1 MAHIV
6 TLNTPSREDWLSQ
19 LADVITS
26 PDELLRLL
34 DLEQHEA
41 LCAGREAKRLFAL
54 RVPRAFVARMEKGNP
69 DDPLLKQTL
78 TSQDEFITAP
88 GYSTD
93 PLEEQNSVVPGL
105 LHKYRNRALLLV
117 KGGCAVNCRYCFRRH
132 FPYAEN
138 QGNKRNWQVALDY
151 IAAHPELDEIIF
163 SGGDP
168 LMAKDHELDWLL
180 TQLETI
186 PHIKRLRIHSRLPI
200 VIPARIT
207 DALVTRLEQS
217 RLQVLLVNHI
227 NHANEIDAD
236 FRAAMARMRK
246 AGVTLL
252 NQSVLLRGV
261 NDSARVLADLSNA
274 LFDAGVMPYYLHV
287 LDRVQGAAH
296 FMVTDE
302 EARKIMRELLTLV
315 SGYMVPKL
323 AREIGR
329 VRRRWICSCVSS
341 KKAGGA
347 TLTCPGD
354 KATAPSKGYISSGT
368 YRPGRSSGWRLAQSW
383 TASPASGC
391 SPRKSRC
398 RPLPQ
403 PDYAGH
409 WPHHA

>member
-6 TLNTPSREDWLSQ
+6 TLNTPYREDWLSQ

-34 DLEQHEA
+34 NIDSDENML
-41 LCAGREAKRLFAL
+41 AGREAKRLFAL

-69 DDPLLKQTL
+69 NDPLLKQVL
-78 TSQDEFITAP
+78 TSKDEFVIAP
-88 GYSTD
+88 GFSTD

-132 FPYAEN
+132 FPYADN
-138 QGNKRNWQVALDY
+138 PGNKRNWQVALDY

-180 TQLETI
+180 TQLEAI

-207 DALVTRLEQS
+207 NGLVS
-217 RLQVLLVNHI
+217 RFAASSLQILLVNHI
-227 NHANEIDAD
+227 NHAKEIDET
-236 FRAAMARMRK
+236 FRSAMTRLRNV
-246 AGVTLL
+246 GVTLL

-261 NDSARVLADLSNA
+261 NDNAQTLADLSNA
-274 LFDAGVMPYYLHV
+274 LFDASVMPYYLHV

-296 FMVTDE
+296 FMVSDE
-302 EARKIMRELLTLV
+302 EARQIMRELLTLV

-323 AREIGR
+323 AREIG
-329 VRRRWICSCVSS
+329 
-341 KKAGGA
+341 GE
-347 TLTCPGD
+347 
-354 KATAPSKGYISSGT
+354 PSKT
-368 YRPGRSSGWRLAQSW
+368 
-383 TASPASGC
+383 
-391 SPRKSRC
+391 
-398 RPLPQ
+398 PLDLQ
-403 PDYAGH
+403 LRQN
-409 WPHHA
+409 